1 MKTLVNALLL
11 NDTFSGMQYST
22 EFLLRAL
29 DDLLAPCS
37 CPHRVE
43 VLVPGN
49 YRGRTDTGR
58 NMAVR
63 TIPAATGSRLKRIY
77 YENVGIPRHFRK
89 NGFDVYHATAN
100 LLPFFSTL
108 PSVLTVHDLVPVN
121 YPQYVP
127 PETSAYYR
135 LFFARSV
142 YKAHRIIAVSNK
154 VKEDLMSR
162 FRIDE
167 DKIRV
172 VYHGVENGFKR
183 VTSPERLKDI
193 AAKYNLPGKFILFVG
208 NLEPRKNLPR
218 VIDAFIDLRKRY
230 GIEHKLVIAGKKAWK
245 SNAIFDRQKSDTM
258 KDQVIFTGYVER
270 EDLPGIY
277 SLSDLFVF
285 PSLYEGFGLP
295 VVEAMACEVPVLV
308 SEEGALPEI
317 TANIYPRANAFDAKD
332 IADKIYMLL
341 KDPEVRKQNISHGTE
356 RAKYF
361 TWQKAAAETLNVY
374 EQVAGS

>member
-1 MKTLVNALLL
+1 M
-11 NDTFSGMQYST
+11 
-22 EFLLRAL
+22 EAL
-29 DDLLAPCS
+29 DDRLAPS
-37 CPHRVE
+37 SPHRVE
-43 VLVPGN
+43 ALVPGN
-49 YRGRTDTGR
+49 YKGRMDKGR
-58 NMAVR
+58 YLALR
-63 TIPAATGSRLKRIY
+63 KIPFAAGSRLKRIY
-77 YENVGIPRHFRK
+77 YENFSISRYFRK
-89 NGFDVYHATAN
+89 NRFDVYHATGN

-127 PETSAYYR
+127 LETSVYYR

-154 VKEDLMSR
+154 VKEDLMKR
-162 FRIDE
+162 FRIDG

-172 VYHGVENGFKR
+172 VYHGVENGFKK
-183 VTSPERLKDI
+183 VVCEDRLKDI
-193 AAKYNLPGKFILFVG
+193 AARYGLPQKFILFVG

-218 VIDAFIDLRKRY
+218 VIDAFIDLRNRY

-245 SNAIFDRQKSDTM
+245 SNAIFDSRKWGGM

-270 EDLPGIY
+270 KDLPGIY

-308 SEEGALPEI
+308 SDEGALPEI

-332 IADKIYMLL
+332 IADKIYMLI
-341 KDPEVRKQNISHGTE
+341 KDPEVRRQNINHGTE

-374 EQVAGS
+374 EQVAGIWPEPV